1 MSETGHPNINGLRVV
16 ADFNHR
22 FGIRQG
28 DKPEMERVY
37 REFTEILTA
46 MEAFT
51 VLLNELE
58 CQQIRAD
65 YVKCLLEPHV
75 ERAARTVNAL
85 GALL

>member
-1 MSETGHPNINGLRVV
+1 MSETGHPNVNGLRVV

-22 FGIRQG
+22 FGSRQG
-28 DKPEMERVY
+28 DRSELERVY
-37 REFTEILTA
+37 REFTEVLTA

-51 VLLNELE
+51 VLFNELE

-75 ERAARTVNAL
+75 ERAARAVTAL